1 MKRWTFEEEKYLKEN
16 INKHSKAYIAHKLGR
31 TMKSIDAR
39 MNKMRVTKGSN
50 WWSEEEKQYLEEN
63 WGKHSISSIADKLG
77 RTVNGVKIKAYK
89 MGLGNFLESGDYIT
103 LHQFIVTIGEGRN
116 ESYLTMRLIRDG
128 FPVHYKKIISKS
140 VRIVYLEE
148 FWKWAEKN
156 QTKFDF
162 TDFKEGALGAEP
174 TWAKVKRK
182 NDIKKSQVNQSPWTK
197 DEDDRLEY
205 YLNQYKYSYM
215 DLSKML
221 NRTCGAIQRRVLD
234 LGIKARPIKADN
246 HIKWTEEE
254 FNILTDLIKERCS
267 YAEMQGILGKSDK
280 AIRGMVFRTYLTES
294 LDKAAQM
301 MKDGKF
307 GDGRPPIPITHRL
320 LNSKEKLQVKEDMT
334 QFIGILKGLI
344 KLNYDNDDYWQKDM
358 CMHWNGYICTQEE
371 ECCDARTK
379 VMRIQPQYCRRCGS
393 TVISRKKIDICDRCK
408 VARKKAYQKKYM
420 ALNGKKNLKNE
431 YPKDIKVNAGN

>member
-371 ECCDARTK
+371 ECCDACTK
-379 VMRIQPQYCRRCGS
+379 FMRIQPQYCRRCGS

-408 VARKKAYQKKYM
+408 VARKKAYQRKYM
-420 ALNGKKNLKNE
+420 ALKGKENLKNG
-431 YPKDIKVNAGN
+431 IS

>member
-1 MKRWTFEEEKYLKEN
+1 MKKWTLEEEKYLKEN
-16 INKHSKAYIAHKLGR
+16 LNEHSKAYIAHKLGR
-31 TMKSIDAR
+31 TISSIDAKV
-39 MNKMRVTKGSN
+39 NKIGLTKGSN

-63 WGKHSISSIADKLG
+63 WGKYSITSIADKLG

-103 LHQFIVTIGEGRN
+103 LHQFMVAIGKERK

-128 FPVHYKKIISKS
+128 FPIHYKKIISKS

-174 TWAKVKRK
+174 SWAKAKRK

-246 HIKWTEEE
+246 HTKWTEEE
-254 FNILTDLIKERCS
+254 FNILTALIKERCS

-280 AIRGMVFRTYLTES
+280 AIRGMVFRTYLTEN
-294 LDKAAQM
+294 LDKAAYM

-320 LNSKEKLQVKEDMT
+320 LNSKEKLQVKKDMT

-344 KLNYDNDDYWQKDM
+344 KLNYDNDDYWQKNM
-358 CMHWNGYICTQEE
+358 CMHWNGYVCTQEE
-371 ECCDARTK
+371 ECCDACTK
-379 VMRIQPQYCRRCGS
+379 FMRIQPQYCRRCGS
-393 TVISRKKIDICDRCK
+393 AVISRKKIDICDRCK
-408 VARKKAYQKKYM
+408 VARKKAYQRKYM
-420 ALNGKKNLKNE
+420 ALKGKENLKNGI
-431 YPKDIKVNAGN
+431 P

>member
-1 MKRWTFEEEKYLKEN
+1 MKKWTLEEEKYLKEN
-16 INKHSKAYIAHKLGR
+16 LNEHSKAYIAHKLGR
-31 TMKSIDAR
+31 TISSIDAKV
-39 MNKMRVTKGSN
+39 NKIGLTKGSN

-63 WGKHSISSIADKLG
+63 WGKYSITSIADKLG

-103 LHQFIVTIGEGRN
+103 LHQFMVAIGKERK

-128 FPVHYKKIISKS
+128 FPIHYKKIISKS

-162 TDFKEGALGAEP
+162 TDFKEGALGPEP
-174 TWAKVKRK
+174 SWAKAKRK

-246 HIKWTEEE
+246 HTKWTEEE
-254 FNILTDLIKERCS
+254 FNILTALIKERCS

-280 AIRGMVFRTYLTES
+280 AIRGMVFRTYLTEN
-294 LDKAAQM
+294 LDKAAYM

-320 LNSKEKLQVKEDMT
+320 LNSKEKLQVKKDMT

-344 KLNYDNDDYWQKDM
+344 KLNYDNDDYWQKNM
-358 CMHWNGYICTQEE
+358 CMHWNGYVCTQEE
-371 ECCDARTK
+371 ECCDACTK
-379 VMRIQPQYCRRCGS
+379 FMRIQPQYCRRCGS
-393 TVISRKKIDICDRCK
+393 AVISRKKIDICDRCK
-408 VARKKAYQKKYM
+408 VARKKAYQRKYM
-420 ALNGKKNLKNE
+420 ALKGKENLKNGI
-431 YPKDIKVNAGN
+431 P

>member
-1 MKRWTFEEEKYLKEN
+1 MKWTLEEEKYLKEN
-16 INKHSKAYIAHKLGR
+16 IDKHSKAYIAHKLGR
-31 TMKSIDAR
+31 TMKSVDAR
-39 MNKMRVTKGSN
+39 MNKMSVTKGSN

-77 RTVNGVKIKAYK
+77 RTVNGVKLKAYK

-103 LHQFIVTIGEGRN
+103 LHQFMMAIGQGKN
-116 ESYLTMRLIRDG
+116 ETYLTMRLIRDG
-128 FPVHYKKIISKS
+128 FPIHSKKRISTS

-162 TDFKEGALGAEP
+162 ADFKEGALGAEP
-174 TWAKVKRK
+174 AWAKVKRK

-221 NRTCGAIQRRVLD
+221 NRTCGAIQRRIID

-307 GDGRPPIPITHRL
+307 GDGRPPVPITHRL
-320 LNSKEKLQVKEDMT
+320 LNSKEKTQVKEDMT

-344 KLNYDNDDYWQKDM
+344 KLHYDNDDYWQKDM

-371 ECCDARTK
+371 ECCDACTK
-379 VMRIQPQYCRRCGS
+379 FMRIQPQYCRRCGS
-393 TVISRKKIDICDRCK
+393 TVISRKKIDICDSCK